1 MCFSLPI
8 HDVIYAF
15 KRGVDAQLISQPYRA
30 PVDLLPHPNLRG
42 LWSRSLAIHR
52 WHLLDTCRHA
62 LCDSHNVKKASIQR
76 RGNVRH

>member
-1 MCFSLPI
+1 MGSWFIRNEEILVVCFSLPI

-52 WHLLDTCRHA
+52 
-62 LCDSHNVKKASIQR
+62 
-76 RGNVRH
+76 